1 MLQVE
6 LDADEDDAPLAAM
19 LPSRAA
25 LPAHRDEAQVLLD
38 VRRSF
43 TMYADTAQED
53 VRARRRAQ
61 LEAVVCGT
69 LRRYPALHYYQ
80 GFHDIASIVL
90 LTLSP
95 STPLGEAAWPTTKER
110 CRVQH
115 AVDSFALHV
124 VRDSMASNMD
134 PVLGQLKIVRNIVR
148 AADLPYALAL
158 ERVFRPSQNLA
169 ALPWVLTLLSH
180 DVPDVHSAQC
190 VLDFVLSHGAPAM
203 LYVAA
208 ALLLHHRAA
217 LAQAAADARRP
228 LETLDM
234 PEVHHMLAK
243 VPPLDTDAARHAL
256 LSRAEALLRTYPLT
270 CPAVRAQTV
279 LASSSVLFTETPS
292 MSSDARAMS
301 YASLP
306 GHAHVLDIATTP
318 RDDTPIDEK
327 AVPVVR
333 RPRLALVRRLRPLLM
348 PRDTARFVFAASFS
362 LLMGGSVLS
371 VLLAAQLA
379 APP

>member
-1 MLQVE
+1 
-6 LDADEDDAPLAAM
+6 M

-25 LPAHRDEAQVLLD
+25 LPAHRDEAQVALD

-43 TMYADTAQED
+43 GTYAETTEEG

-69 LRRYPALHYYQ
+69 LRQYPALHYYQ

-95 STPLGEAAWPTTKER
+95 GTPPSDAAWPTTRER
-110 CRVQH
+110 YRVQR
-115 AVDSFALHV
+115 AVDSLALHV

-158 ERVFRPSQNLA
+158 ERVFTPGQNLA
-169 ALPWVLTLLSH
+169 ALPWVLTLLTH

-190 VLDFVLSHGAPAM
+190 LLDFVLSHGAPAM

-208 ALLLHHRAA
+208 ALTLHHKPA
-217 LAQAAADARRP
+217 LAQAAAAARRP
-228 LETLDM
+228 LEALDM
-234 PEVHHMLAK
+234 PEVHHTLAK
-243 VPPLDTDAARHAL
+243 VPSLDTEPARHAL
-256 LSRAEALLRTYPLT
+256 LARAEALLRTYPLM

-279 LASSSVLFTETPS
+279 LASSSVLFTEAPA
-292 MSSDARAMS
+292 MSSDARALS

-306 GHAHVLDIATTP
+306 GHAHALDIAATP

-327 AVPVVR
+327 AVQVVR
-333 RPRLALVRRLRPLLM
+333 RPRLALVHRLRPLLT
-348 PRDTARFVFAASFS
+348 PRDTARFVLAASFS
-362 LLMGGSVLS
+362 LLLGGSVLS